1 MKTLAFAILV
11 AGAIVLGIAAS
22 GNAMQSHGFSGGR
35 PGGHFGGFHRFDGF
49 RRFDDRHVFV
59 HDRVRIFVAPFF
71 FGSFF
76 VPAPIVSSSAVVY
89 APPVYWYYCR
99 SYGAYYPSVP
109 SCPEPWV
116 PVPAQ

>member
-1 MKTLAFAILV
+1 MGSEGVMKTFVFAILV

-35 PGGHFGGFHRFDGF
+35 PGGHFDGFHRFDGVH
-49 RRFDDRHVFV
+49 RFDGRHPFV
-59 HDRVRIFVAPFF
+59 HNHVRIFVAPFF
-71 FGSFF
+71 VAPFF
-76 VPAPIVSSSAVVY
+76 FPAPVVY

>member
-1 MKTLAFAILV
+1 MKALAFAILV

-22 GNAMQSHGFSGGR
+22 GNAMPSHGFSGGR
-35 PGGHFGGFHRFDGF
+35 PGGHFDGFHRFDGH
-49 RRFDDRHVFV
+49 RFV
-59 HDRVRIFVAPFF
+59 HNHVRIFIAPFFVAPFF
-71 FGSFF
+71 
-76 VPAPIVSSSAVVY
+76 VPAPVLSSPAVVY

-99 SYGAYYPSVP
+99 SYGTYYPSVP